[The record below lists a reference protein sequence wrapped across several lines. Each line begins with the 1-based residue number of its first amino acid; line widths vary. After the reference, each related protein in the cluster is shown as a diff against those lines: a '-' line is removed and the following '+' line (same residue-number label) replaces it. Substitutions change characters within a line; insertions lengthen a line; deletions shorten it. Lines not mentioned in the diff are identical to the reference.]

1 MAEVA
6 ERKISPAIVIIPI
19 GLGLVA
25 VVGLA
30 AMAWAAPPPEEFV
43 CPHCGATFA
52 TYEELVA
59 HIQAVHPPEGPAPQT
74 RDEWDA
80 NSRLCPYCGQVYA
93 SYAILLEHIHIVH
106 PGYPDPVEVPIF

>member
-1 MAEVA
+1 MAGE
-6 ERKISPAIVIIPI
+6 ERRISPAVLIIPV
-19 GLGLVA
+19 GLGLGLAA

-30 AMAWAAPPPEEFV
+30 ALAAPPECTV
-43 CPHCGATFA
+43 DADCPSGYICKNGKCVKAPT
-52 TYEELVA
+52 
-59 HIQAVHPPEGPAPQT
+59 PPEGPEPQA

-106 PGYPDPVEVPIF
+106 SGYPDPVEVPIF